1 MIGVASPPLGSVGE
15 AKAFLRIEHPHD
27 DAEIAA
33 LVRSAS
39 ALCEAFTGQLLIARE
54 VNEVVPAA
62 PGWRRL
68 AGTPVRAILD
78 VSAALAD
85 GSGAAL
91 PVGAY
96 AVDIDGAGDGWV
108 RSMGVLAPG
117 SRLRVRYRA
126 GLAENW
132 DGVPEPLRHGV
143 LRLAAHLH
151 MHRDDEAGPP
161 AAVTALWRP
170 WRRMRLR

>member
-1 MIGVASPPLGSVGE
+1 MIGAASAPLASVAE
-15 AKAFLRIEHPHD
+15 AKAFLRIEHGAE

-33 LVRSAS
+33 FVESAS

-54 VNEVVPAA
+54 VSEVVPVA

-68 AGTPVRAILD
+68 AGTPVRAILE
-78 VSAALAD
+78 VGAVLAD
-85 GSGAAL
+85 GSGIAL
-91 PVGAY
+91 PAGAY
-96 AVDIDGAGDGWV
+96 AIDIDGNGDGWV
-108 RSMGVLAPG
+108 RSVGALGGG

-143 LRLAAHLH
+143 LRPAAHLH
-151 MHRDDEAGPP
+151 GHRDDEAGPP